1 MNRNILD
8 DDINAQISLAK
19 MDTVAAGTAQE
30 LPIFVAPYDCFLR
43 KISIVNDVTVAIA
56 GTDYLTCAFQRKGSA
71 GSGTDEIGSMTTNTG
86 GTALTA
92 RVAVDVGALHATYRY
107 IPKGT
112 AVTYKKTYAASGKA
126 LTDPLFAVEY
136 VRA

>member
-1 MNRNILD
+1 MDRNILE
-8 DDINAQISLAK
+8 DDINAQISITK
-19 MDTVAAGTAQE
+19 CDTVAAGTDEE
-30 LPIFVAPYDCFLR
+30 LPIFVAPFDAFLR

-56 GTDYLTCAFQRKGSA
+56 GTNYVTISFQRKGSA
-71 GSGTDEIGSMTTNTG
+71 GSGTDEIASMTTNTG

-92 RVAVDVGALHATYRY
+92 RVAVDVGALDNVYRY

-112 AVTYKKTYAASGKA
+112 AVTYKRVHAGTGKA
-126 LTDPLFAVEY
+126 TTNPLFAIEY

>member
-1 MNRNILD
+1 MNRNILE

-19 MDTVAAGTAQE
+19 CDTVAAGTAQE
-30 LPIFVAPYDCFLR
+30 LPIFVAPFDAFLR

-56 GTDYLTCAFQRKGSA
+56 GTDYLTVVFQRKGSA
-71 GSGTDEIGSMTTNTG
+71 GSGTDQIATMNTNTG

-112 AVTYKKTYAASGKA
+112 VVTYKKTYAGTGKA

-136 VRA
+136 VKA

>member
-1 MNRNILD
+1 MNRNILED
-8 DDINAQISLAK
+8 DKNVQISLVK
-19 MDTVAAGTAQE
+19 CDTVAAGTDQE
-30 LPIFVAPYDCFLR
+30 LPIFVAPFDAFLR

-56 GTDYLTCAFQRKGSA
+56 GTDYVTISFENKGIDGA
-71 GSGTDEIGSMTTNTG
+71 QTDEIASMTTNTG

-112 AVTYKKTYAASGKA
+112 VVTYKRVHAGGGKA
-126 LTDPLFAVEY
+126 TTDPLFAVEY
-136 VRA
+136 VKA